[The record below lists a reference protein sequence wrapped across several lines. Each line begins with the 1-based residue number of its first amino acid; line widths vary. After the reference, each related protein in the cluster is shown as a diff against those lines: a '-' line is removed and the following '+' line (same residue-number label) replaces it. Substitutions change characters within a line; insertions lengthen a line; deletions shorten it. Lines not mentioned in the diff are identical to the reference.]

1 MIGLALPQIFS
12 TWAPAWDRNNRKAG
26 CYWLQTR
33 VGTISSLTFATPGG
47 VLNQPVWQQNYVQ
60 PPAGHLSQ
68 ADLDRYLDAM
78 GANQASLT
86 LLLRAHLTQT
96 VDTVPS
102 LAQIQAALDRAGLRL
117 VPATTQP

>member
-1 MIGLALPQIFS
+1 MIGFALPQIFS

-33 VGTISSLTFATPGG
+33 VGT

-68 ADLDRYLDAM
+68 ADLNRYLDAM
-78 GANQASLT
+78 GANHAGLA
-86 LLLRAHLTQT
+86 LLLRTHLAQT

-102 LAQIQAALDRAGLRL
+102 LAQIQAALNRAGLRL
-117 VPATTQP
+117 VPVDAKP

>member
-1 MIGLALPQIFS
+1 MIGFALPQIFS

-68 ADLDRYLDAM
+68 ADLNRYLDAM
-78 GANQASLT
+78 GANHAGLA
-86 LLLRAHLTQT
+86 LLLRTHLAQT

-102 LAQIQAALDRAGLRL
+102 LAQIQAALNRAGLRL
-117 VPATTQP
+117 VPVDAKP